1 MGQTLSYI
9 IPNNIQINIFEF
21 DSAAPWKDKSHLR
34 HIATEKDIFS
44 ELRT

>member
-21 DSAAPWKDKSHLR
+21 DSAAPWKDKSLEQNYAKSWHVMGY
-34 HIATEKDIFS
+34 
-44 ELRT
+44 